1 MRHVLLTL
9 VILLTFPVIVAACLW
24 DSDTLRMER
33 QRFPQVLELI
43 TGKFLRH
50 SPEYYQWRIQDR
62 LKKLQADPNNL
73 ALLDD
78 LGVSYVKT
86 GQHDKAIETGVKTLA
101 LKPRRYESESNLGT
115 FYFFAGHL
123 ENSIEHIRKAI
134 QINPDAHFGREVYQL
149 RLFEYL
155 LARKVDGKLSQ
166 PIDGMGSSKII
177 QALTNRRGGRST
189 MRS

>member
-1 MRHVLLTL
+1 MRRVLPALAVL
-9 VILLTFPVIVAACLW
+9 FALPAVVAACLW

-50 SPEYYQWRIQDR
+50 SNEYYEWRIQDR

-78 LGVSYVKT
+78 LGVSYIKT
-86 GQHDKAIETGVKTLA
+86 GQHDKAIETGLKTLA
-101 LKPRRYESESNLGT
+101 LKPGRYESHATLGT
-115 FYFFAGHL
+115 YYFFAGQL
-123 ENSIEHIRKAI
+123 EKSIEHIRKAI

-155 LARKVDGKLSQ
+155 LLKKSTATNSQ
-166 PIDGMGSSKII
+166 PVSDRLSL
-177 QALTNRRGGRST
+177 A
-189 MRS
+189 